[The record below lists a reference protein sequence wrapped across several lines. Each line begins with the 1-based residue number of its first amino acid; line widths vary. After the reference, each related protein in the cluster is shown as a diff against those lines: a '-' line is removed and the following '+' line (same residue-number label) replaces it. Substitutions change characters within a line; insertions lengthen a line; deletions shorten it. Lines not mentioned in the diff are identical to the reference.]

1 MKRTLLFLQNGTECK
16 TVSKLEDTFA
26 SHGLDIDYRW
36 AYDGDFPNDLSA
48 YSGIFV
54 SGSPHGAYED
64 IPFIHREHELLQQ
77 AERAG
82 IPMLG
87 ICFGSQILAS
97 ALCGRAQVFRRSF
110 CEVGYKWLNVSE
122 AAASDPIANSL
133 GDQVYMFVWHNDE
146 VAAAHPDMTILA
158 STDLCPNHIW
168 RYRDRPIWGI
178 QGHPEISREQAAIW
192 FEENRSTLE
201 KDGADVEQ
209 LKQAADDV
217 LPAKTMIT
225 KFARYCLA

>member
-1 MKRTLLFLQNGTECK
+1 MRRTLLFLQNGTECK
-16 TVSKLEDTFA
+16 SVSKLEETFA
-26 SHGLDIDYRW
+26 SHGLDVDYRW
-36 AYDGDFPNDLSA
+36 AYDGDFPDELGA

-64 IPFIHREHELLQQ
+64 IPFIHREHKLLKD

-97 ALCGRAQVFRRSF
+97 ALCGRDQVFRRPF

-122 AAASDPIANSL
+122 AAASDHIANSL
-133 GDQVYMFVWHNDE
+133 GERVYMFVWHNDE
-146 VAAAHPDMTILA
+146 VASAHPDMTILA

-178 QGHPEISREQAAIW
+178 QGHPEITREQAAIW

>member
-1 MKRTLLFLQNGTECK
+1 M
-16 TVSKLEDTFA
+16 
-26 SHGLDIDYRW
+26 
-36 AYDGDFPNDLSA
+36 
-48 YSGIFV
+48 
-54 SGSPHGAYED
+54 
-64 IPFIHREHELLQQ
+64 LQQ

-97 ALCGRAQVFRRSF
+97 ALCGRDQVFRRSF

-146 VAAAHPDMTILA
+146 VAADHPDMTILA

-168 RYRDRPIWGI
+168 RYRDRPIWGFRDI
-178 QGHPEISREQAAIW
+178 RRSPANRRRSGSRK
-192 FEENRSTLE
+192 T
-201 KDGADVEQ
+201 GAPWRRM
-209 LKQAADDV
+209 A
-217 LPAKTMIT
+217 PTSSS
-225 KFARYCLA
+225 